1 MSKNT
6 SVRVSLN
13 VDANVDSA
21 RRSLNSLQESL
32 VVMF

>member
-6 SVRVSLN
+6 SVKVSLN

-21 RRSLNSLQESL
+21 RKSLNSLQDSL
-32 VVMF
+32 RRI